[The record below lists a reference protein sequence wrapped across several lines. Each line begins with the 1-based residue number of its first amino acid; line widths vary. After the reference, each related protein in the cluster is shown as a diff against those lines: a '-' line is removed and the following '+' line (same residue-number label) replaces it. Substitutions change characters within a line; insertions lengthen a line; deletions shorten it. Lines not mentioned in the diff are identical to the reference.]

1 MVAFPFYELVV
12 VFRMLAMNII
22 QGDMINVWGIVATFF
37 YLPRLFLSTDI
48 LFERRIWQFTMNLF
62 YIRFAY

>member
-22 QGDMINVWGIVATFF
+22 QGDMINVWGIVSTFF

-48 LFERRIWQFTMNLF
+48 LFERRIWQFTMNLL
-62 YIRFAY
+62 YIRFTY